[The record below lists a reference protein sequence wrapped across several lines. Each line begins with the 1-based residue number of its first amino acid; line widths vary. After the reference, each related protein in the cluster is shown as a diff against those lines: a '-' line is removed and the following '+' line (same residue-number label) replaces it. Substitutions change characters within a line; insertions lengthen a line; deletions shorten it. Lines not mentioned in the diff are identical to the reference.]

1 MKIRH
6 ILPNDRPETIAKYQ
20 ELMLEANPG
29 CTLEGININPLKK
42 NQQREGEFEVDFIL
56 SLPEEKQIETQVL
69 QATAQ
74 LQDLVTQKD
83 LQIEKLKSDTSKTKE
98 KLNV

>member
-20 ELMLEANPG
+20 ELMLAANPG
-29 CTLEGININPLKK
+29 CILEGININPLKK
-42 NQQREGEFEVDFIL
+42 NQQREGEFEVDFII
-56 SLPEEKQIETQVL
+56 SLPEEKQLEAQVV

-74 LQDLVTQKD
+74 LQDLITQQD
-83 LQIEKLKSDTSKTKE
+83 SQIERLSKKG
-98 KLNV
+98 KVNG